1 MEIKE
6 LLDIVS
12 GGEWYLDQDGSLC
25 SVENDDCPLWYAY
38 RHLDPDENGDAE
50 DYVEAGTRIGLSET
64 DAIHVAQAADGRG
77 QPRLRKRLL
86 RAVGLS

>member
-1 MEIKE
+1 MTIEE
-6 LLDIVS
+6 LLTIVS
-12 GGEWYLDQDGSLC
+12 EGEWYLDPDGSLC

-64 DAIHVAQAADGRG
+64 EAIHVAQAADCRG

-86 RAVGLS
+86 HAAGLA